1 MALRL
6 LVRTYDRLI
15 VALAVL
21 AGAAIALAFVL
32 IIVDVGL
39 RFAGFNPPGF
49 TIATVEYLLLYF
61 ALFAAPWLVR
71 LKGHVYV
78 DALITRLPQG
88 ARMPVEKVVYALCVA
103 TPLVFAWFA
112 ARLFLDAAQSG
123 LFEERAIDIPLWLLY
138 APMPLGF
145 ALVAVEFARYLCG
158 ADTLY
163 EDRTKVRDSV

>member
-1 MALRL
+1 MKA
-6 LVRTYDRLI
+6 VIRTYDALV

-21 AGAAIALAFVL
+21 AGAAIAVAFLL
-32 IIVDVGL
+32 IIVDVGIRFTGL
-39 RFAGFNPPGF
+39 RPPAF

-71 LKGHVYV
+71 TKGHVYV
-78 DALITRLPQG
+78 DALVSRLPRR
-88 ARMPVEKVVYALCVA
+88 ARAVLEKLVYALCVA
-103 TPLVFAWFA
+103 APLVFAWFA
-112 ARLFLDAAQSG
+112 TLLFLDAATSG

-145 ALVAVEFARYLCG
+145 FLVAVEFARYLVG